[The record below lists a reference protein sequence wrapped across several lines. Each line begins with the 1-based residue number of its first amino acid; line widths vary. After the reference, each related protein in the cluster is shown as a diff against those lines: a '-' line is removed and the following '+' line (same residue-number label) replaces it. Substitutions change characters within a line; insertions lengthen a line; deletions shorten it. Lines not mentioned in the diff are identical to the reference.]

1 VECDIVDDDG
11 VAQFE
16 MVKQKDFKS
25 SVYSRWKVEQL
36 LGFYYERPELF
47 GIHEQVSFLH
57 YRIPLPRSVLL
68 N

>member
-25 SVYSRWKVEQL
+25 PVYSRSKAEQL
-36 LGFYYERPELF
+36 VGFYYESPELF
-47 GIHEQVSFLH
+47 GIHEQESSLH